1 MKIHSIPLRQQF
13 LLLFFLLLTTVIG
26 SSLMLWRLDKAELAV
41 SNAHR
46 NRDLS
51 YRLADELRQ
60 SSDDLTRLARTY
72 VVTGDPRWEK
82 QYNEV
87 IEIRAGKTPRPN
99 NYQGIYWDFLA
110 ADVPVP
116 GRGGAGESV
125 ALLDLMKRAG
135 FSEAEFTKLQE
146 AANSSNDLIQTEI
159 IAMNLVKGLRDDGK
173 GNFSIQGN
181 PDLEKAREL
190 MHGPEYHRFK
200 AKIMGPINDFFGLL
214 EQRTAGA
221 ILAAEGVATQWQIVF
236 EVFTAGM
243 LLIFFLVLR
252 SIFNHT
258 ISSVKQAAAFAN
270 QVAQGDLT
278 AKIPRAA
285 NNEVGQLLN
294 SLGDMNHSLSR
305 LVGTVRTGGEAIH
318 VASNEVATGNQ
329 DMSERTERTAA
340 SLEETSASMQQL
352 TGAVNQN
359 AAAAKEASKL
369 AHGAVTVAIRGGG
382 VVDEAVSTMG
392 NITAAS
398 HRISDIIGT
407 IDGIAFQT
415 NILALNAAVEAARAG
430 EQGRGFAVVASEVRM
445 LAQRSAEAAKEIKTL
460 IHDSVEKIDTGSTQV
475 QAAGQTMKEIVTHVQ
490 HVSSLI
496 GEISVA
502 SEAQSHEIRQ
512 IDEAIRE
519 LEQVTQQNAALVE
532 EMTATS
538 ESLRQQADGLQD
550 TVSVFKIEELPL
562 WGADGEQRPGQ
573 HSDRSTQP
581 RLSPPSP
588 APSGH

>member
-1 MKIHSIPLRQQF
+1 MKIHAIPLRRQF
-13 LLLFFLLLTTVIG
+13 LLLFFLLLSTVIG
-26 SSLMLWRLDKAELAV
+26 SSVMLWRLDKAQGAV
-41 SNAHR
+41 SSAHR

-87 IEIRAGKTPRPN
+87 IEIRAGRTPRPN

-116 GRGGAGESV
+116 GRGGVGESA

-146 AANSSNDLIQTEI
+146 AANNSNDLIQSEV

-173 GNFSIQGN
+173 GNFTIQGN

-190 MHGPEYHRFK
+190 LHGPAYHRFK

-221 ILAAEGVATQWQIVF
+221 ILAAEGGAKQWQIVF

-243 LLIFFLVLR
+243 LIIFFLVLR

-258 ISSVKQAAAFAN
+258 IFAVQQAAAFAN
-270 QVAQGDLT
+270 QVARGDLT
-278 AKIPRAA
+278 AKIPRAS

-359 AAAAKEASKL
+359 AAAAKEASNL
-369 AHGAVTVAIRGGG
+369 AHGAVKVAIRGGG
-382 VVDEAVSTMG
+382 VVDEAVSTMSS
-392 NITAAS
+392 ITAAS

-538 ESLRQQADGLQD
+538 ESLRQQADALQD
-550 TVSVFKIEELPL
+550 TVSVFRIDTSSARHGDGQPPPNRL
-562 WGADGEQRPGQ
+562 ADRGNY
-573 HSDRSTQP
+573 P
-581 RLSPPSP
+581 RLTSPEPKPSE
-588 APSGH
+588 H

>member
-46 NRDLS
+46 NRDMS

-146 AANSSNDLIQTEI
+146 AANSSNDLIRTEI

-221 ILAAEGVATQWQIVF
+221 ILAAEGVATQWQIIF

>member
-1 MKIHSIPLRQQF
+1 M
-13 LLLFFLLLTTVIG
+13 
-26 SSLMLWRLDKAELAV
+26 
-41 SNAHR
+41 
-46 NRDLS
+46 S

-146 AANSSNDLIQTEI
+146 AANSSNDLIRTEI

-221 ILAAEGVATQWQIVF
+221 ILAAEGVATQWQIIF